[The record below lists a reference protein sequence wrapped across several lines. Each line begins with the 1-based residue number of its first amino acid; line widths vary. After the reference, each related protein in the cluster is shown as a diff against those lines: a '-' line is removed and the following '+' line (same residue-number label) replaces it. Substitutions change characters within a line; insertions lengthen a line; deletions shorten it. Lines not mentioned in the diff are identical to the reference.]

1 MSSRSAREAKFTGR
15 GLDLCRF
22 GQAALFA
29 AVAMVVIYLLAGL
42 LGFWRNY
49 VSIEIGLKALLQLRT
64 QLYSYLQYLPL
75 HFHDRRRSGD
85 STFRVAYDSQAIQT
99 FYNRGFDTIF
109 GSVITLLTTFIYMA
123 AMDPVLAGVSLL
135 ILPLLWITIYFFSAR
150 VRRQT
155 TTLQQEESDVLA
167 RASEGLTSIRIV
179 HAFGQE
185 EYEVREFEREARQSY
200 AANLNLTI
208 TNAISSL
215 AISGVMA
222 LGLSLVLYVAT
233 IHILDGRLTVGQLTL
248 FLAYVGMLY
257 QPLEQLS
264 YTAWA
269 LEGAAAGMQRVF
281 EILDAEDSVPEMPGA
296 KPMPRARGEI
306 AFENVAFS
314 YEAEHPILSGITL
327 NVKPG
332 QTVALVGGT
341 GAGKTTLL
349 SLVPRFYD
357 PNSGIV
363 RIDGGD
369 VRDATKKSLR
379 ANISVVLQDTLLLS
393 GTVLENIAY
402 GRPEATRAEI
412 QAAAQAAQAHAFIQK
427 LPHGYETQVG
437 ERGVRLSGGQ
447 KQRIGLARAFLKNAP
462 ILLLD
467 EPTSALDLETEAE
480 IMGTL
485 NDLMRRFTTL
495 IVTHRLSTIHHV
507 DCIHVLEE
515 GRVVESGTG
524 PELLARKGVYARL
537 WNSAMKETSRSLT
550 VARRSTALIAVE
562 NSLFFGD
569 CPLLNASMKL
579 LPTLRYRRLIFAGM
593 LFVLLSFGATNQLFS
608 SPTATNAPRQV
619 LRQQSRPRRRT
630 WNLTRTRAS
639 RSSPRLRA

>member
-1 MSSRSAREAKFTGR
+1 MNLYRRVIGYYRPYLGTICFSLILMVIGVNFSLLKYWPIQWVIDHVITVGPNGEVHWQGLNFTA
-15 GLDLCRF
+15 

-49 VSIEIGLKALLQLRT
+49 VSIEVGLKALLQLRT

-99 FYNRGFDTIF
+99 FFNRGFDTIF
-109 GSVITLLTTFIYMA
+109 GSVVTLLTTFAYMA
-123 AMDPVLAGVSLL
+123 VMDPVLAGVSLL

-185 EYEVREFEREARQSY
+185 EFEVREFEREARQSY

-208 TNAISSL
+208 TTAISSL
-215 AISGVMA
+215 AVSAVMEM
-222 LGLSLVLYVAT
+222 GLSLVLYVAT
-233 IHILDGRLTVGQLTL
+233 LHILAGKLSVGQLYL
-248 FLAYVGMLY
+248 FINYVAMLY

-281 EILDAEDSVPEMPGA
+281 EILDAEDSVPERSNA
-296 KPMPRARGEI
+296 KPMPRAKGEI
-306 AFENVAFS
+306 AFEDVAFA
-314 YEAEHPILSGITL
+314 YDADHPILRGITL
-327 NVKPG
+327 SVKPG

-357 PNSGIV
+357 PVSGTV
-363 RIDGGD
+363 RVDGTD
-369 VRDATKKSLR
+369 VREVTKKSLR

-412 QAAAQAAQAHAFIQK
+412 QAAAEAAQAHEFIKK
-427 LPHGYETQVG
+427 LPRGYETQVG

-467 EPTSALDLETEAE
+467 EPTSALDLGTEAE
-480 IMGTL
+480 IMGSMRS
-485 NDLMRRFTTL
+485 LMKRYTTL
-495 IVTHRLSTIHHV
+495 I
-507 DCIHVLEE
+507 
-515 GRVVESGTG
+515 
-524 PELLARKGVYARL
+524 
-537 WNSAMKETSRSLT
+537 
-550 VARRSTALIAVE
+550 
-562 NSLFFGD
+562 
-569 CPLLNASMKL
+569 
-579 LPTLRYRRLIFAGM
+579 
-593 LFVLLSFGATNQLFS
+593 
-608 SPTATNAPRQV
+608 
-619 LRQQSRPRRRT
+619 
-630 WNLTRTRAS
+630 
-639 RSSPRLRA
+639 

>member
-1 MSSRSAREAKFTGR
+1 MTLYRRVIGYYRPYLGTISFSLCLLVVGVAFNLLKYWPIAWAIDHVVKVGPNGVVRWAGWDFSAWQGAIFAGV
-15 GLDLCRF
+15 
-22 GQAALFA
+22 ALL
-29 AVAMVVIYLLAGL
+29 VIYLLAGL
-42 LGFWRNY
+42 LGFWRSY
-49 VSIEIGLKALLQLRT
+49 VSIEVGLKALLQLRT

-75 HFHDRRRSGD
+75 HFHDQRRSGD
-85 STFRVAYDSQAIQT
+85 STFRVAYDSQAVQT
-99 FYNRGFDTIF
+99 YFNRGFDTIF
-109 GSVITLLTTFIYMA
+109 GSVITLLMTFGYMFA
-123 AMDPVLAGVSLL
+123 LDPVLAGVSLV
-135 ILPLLWITIYFFSAR
+135 ILPPLWATIYFFSAR

-185 EYEVREFEREARQSY
+185 EFEVGEFAREARESY

-215 AISGVMA
+215 AISTVMA
-222 LGLSLVLYVAT
+222 LGLSLVLAVAV
-233 IHILDGRLTVGQLTL
+233 IHILGHRLTVGQLTQ
-248 FLAYVGMLY
+248 FLGFVTMLY

-281 EILDAEDSVPEMPGA
+281 EILDSPDAVPETPGA
-296 KPMPRARGEI
+296 RPLGRVRGAI
-306 AFENVAFS
+306 AFENVAFA
-314 YEAEHPILSGITL
+314 YEPAHPILRDISLTIE
-327 NVKPG
+327 PG

-357 PNSGIV
+357 PGSGRV
-363 RIDGGD
+363 LIDGTD
-369 VRDATKKSLR
+369 VREATKKSLR

-402 GRPEATRAEI
+402 GRPGATRDEI
-412 QAAAQAAQAHAFIQK
+412 RAAAVAAQADAFIAQ
-427 LPHGYETQVG
+427 LPHGYDTPVG

-447 KQRIGLARAFLKNAP
+447 KQRIGLARAFLKDAP

-467 EPTSALDLETEAE
+467 EPTSALDLATEAE

-485 NDLMRRFTTL
+485 DALMRKYTTL

-507 DCIHVLEE
+507 DRIYVLEQ

-524 PELLARKGVYARL
+524 QELLEHGGAYAKLWHSAQTERGARV
-537 WNSAMKETSRSLT
+537 
-550 VARRSTALIAVE
+550 
-562 NSLFFGD
+562 
-569 CPLLNASMKL
+569 
-579 LPTLRYRRLIFAGM
+579 
-593 LFVLLSFGATNQLFS
+593 
-608 SPTATNAPRQV
+608 
-619 LRQQSRPRRRT
+619 
-630 WNLTRTRAS
+630 RA
-639 RSSPRLRA
+639 

>member
-1 MSSRSAREAKFTGR
+1 MNLYRRVIGYYRPYLGTICFSLILLVIGVGFSLLKYVPVQWVIDHVIKAGPGGVVHWHRFT
-15 GLDLCRF
+15 F
-22 GQAALFA
+22 SPGQAALAA

-109 GSVITLLTTFIYMA
+109 GSVITLLMTFALMT

-135 ILPLLWITIYFFSAR
+135 IVPLLWITIYFFSAR

-185 EYEVREFEREARQSY
+185 EYEVREFVREAEQSY
-200 AANLNLTI
+200 TANLNLTI
-208 TNAISSL
+208 TNAISTL

-233 IHILDGRLTVGQLTL
+233 LHILDGRLTVGQLTL
-248 FLAYVGMLY
+248 FLAYVTMLY

-306 AFENVAFS
+306 AFENVAFA
-314 YEAEHPILSGITL
+314 YETEHPILSGITL

-357 PNSGIV
+357 PNSGRV
-363 RIDGGD
+363 LIDGGD
-369 VRDATKKSLR
+369 VREVTKKSLR

-412 QAAAQAAQAHAFIQK
+412 QAAAEAAQAHAFIEK
-427 LPHGYETQVG
+427 LPRGYETQVG

-480 IMGTL
+480 IMETL
-485 NDLMRRFTTL
+485 KVLMQRFTTL

-537 WNSAMKETSRSLT
+537 WNSTAKE
-550 VARRSTALIAVE
+550 
-562 NSLFFGD
+562 
-569 CPLLNASMKL
+569 
-579 LPTLRYRRLIFAGM
+579 
-593 LFVLLSFGATNQLFS
+593 S
-608 SPTATNAPRQV
+608 SP
-619 LRQQSRPRRRT
+619 
-630 WNLTRTRAS
+630 LTT
-639 RSSPRLRA
+639 

>member
-1 MSSRSAREAKFTGR
+1 MNLYRRVLAYYRPYLGR
-15 GLDLCRF
+15 ICGSLVLLVMGVGFSLLKPWPVQWVIDHVVTVGRDGEVKWAGMTLSP
-22 GQAALFA
+22 GGAALFA
-29 AVAMVVIYLLAGL
+29 AVALVIIYLLAGL
-42 LGFWRNY
+42 LNFARNY
-49 VSIEIGLKALLQLRT
+49 VSIAVGLKALLQVRT

-85 STFRVAYDSQAIQT
+85 STFRVAYDSQAVQT
-99 FYNRGFDTIF
+99 FYNRGFDTIA
-109 GSVITLLTTFIYMA
+109 GSVITLVMTFAVMA
-123 AMDPVLAGVSLL
+123 RMDVELAGISLL
-135 ILPLLWITIYFFSAR
+135 ILPLLWFTIYLFSAR
-150 VRRQT
+150 VRQQSSA
-155 TTLQQEESDVLA
+155 LQQEESDVLA

-185 EYEVREFEREARQSY
+185 DYEVREFVREAQQSY
-200 AANLNLTI
+200 AANLKLTV
-208 TNAISSL
+208 TNAVSSL

-222 LGLSLVLYVAT
+222 LGLSVVLYVAT
-233 IHILDGRLTVGQLTL
+233 RHILEGRLSVGQL
-248 FLAYVGMLY
+248 YVFINYVAMLY

-281 EILDAEDSVPEMPGA
+281 EILDSEDSVPERKDA
-296 KPMPRARGEI
+296 KPMPRATGEI
-306 AFENVAFS
+306 AFDDVAFA
-314 YEAEHPILSGITL
+314 YDADHPILRGITL
-327 NVKPG
+327 AVKPG

-357 PNSGIV
+357 PVSGVV
-363 RIDGGD
+363 RVDGTD
-369 VRDATKKSLR
+369 VRGVTKKSLR

-412 QAAAQAAQAHAFIQK
+412 EAAAEAAQAHEFIRA
-427 LPHGYETQVG
+427 LPHGYDTQVG

-485 NDLMRRFTTL
+485 HSLMQKYTTL
-495 IVTHRLSTIHHV
+495 IVTHRLATIHHV
-507 DCIHVLEE
+507 DCIHVLEN

-524 PELLARKGVYARL
+524 PELLARGGAYARL
-537 WNSAMKETSRSLT
+537 WNSAMKET
-550 VARRSTALIAVE
+550 A
-562 NSLFFGD
+562 
-569 CPLLNASMKL
+569 
-579 LPTLRYRRLIFAGM
+579 
-593 LFVLLSFGATNQLFS
+593 
-608 SPTATNAPRQV
+608 APM
-619 LRQQSRPRRRT
+619 
-630 WNLTRTRAS
+630 A
-639 RSSPRLRA
+639 

>member
-1 MSSRSAREAKFTGR
+1 MNLYRRVLAYYRPYLGRIAGSMVLLVIGVNFSLLKYWPVQWVIDHVVPVGTG
-15 GLDLCRF
+15 GTVQWGGMTF
-22 GQAALFA
+22 SPSGAALFA
-29 AVAMVVIYLLAGL
+29 AVAMVIIYLLAGL
-42 LGFWRNY
+42 LNFARNY
-49 VSIEIGLKALLQLRT
+49 VSIAVGLKALLQVRT

-85 STFRVAYDSQAIQT
+85 STFRVAYDSQAVQT
-99 FYNRGFDTIF
+99 FYNRGFDTII
-109 GSVITLLTTFIYMA
+109 GSAITLITTFLYMA
-123 AMDPVLAGVSLL
+123 AMDVTLAGISLL
-135 ILPLLWITIYFFSAR
+135 ILPLLWLTIHLFSAR
-150 VRRQT
+150 VRRQSSA
-155 TTLQQEESDVLA
+155 LQQEESDVLA

-185 EYEVREFEREARQSY
+185 EYEVREFVREAQQSY
-200 AANLNLTI
+200 AANLKLTV

-222 LGLSLVLYVAT
+222 LGLSVVLYVAAL
-233 IHILDGRLTVGQLTL
+233 HILDHRLTVGQLTL
-248 FLAYVGMLY
+248 FLAYVTMLY

-281 EILDAEDSVPEMPGA
+281 EILDAEDSVPERKDA
-296 KPMPRARGEI
+296 KPMPRAKGEI
-306 AFENVAFS
+306 AFEDVSFAYDADN
-314 YEAEHPILSGITL
+314 PILRGITL
-327 NVKPG
+327 AVKPG

-357 PNSGIV
+357 PVSGVV
-363 RIDGGD
+363 RIDGLD
-369 VRDATKKSLR
+369 VRGVTKKSLR

-412 QAAAQAAQAHAFIQK
+412 EAAAEAAQAHEFIKK
-427 LPHGYETQVG
+427 LPHGYDTQVG

-485 NDLMRRFTTL
+485 HSLMQKYTTL
-495 IVTHRLSTIHHV
+495 IVTHRLATIHHV
-507 DCIHVLEE
+507 DCIHVLEN

-524 PELLARKGVYARL
+524 PELLTRGGAYARL
-537 WNSAMKETSRSLT
+537 WNSAMKETAAP
-550 VARRSTALIAVE
+550 VA
-562 NSLFFGD
+562 
-569 CPLLNASMKL
+569 
-579 LPTLRYRRLIFAGM
+579 
-593 LFVLLSFGATNQLFS
+593 
-608 SPTATNAPRQV
+608 
-619 LRQQSRPRRRT
+619 
-630 WNLTRTRAS
+630 
-639 RSSPRLRA
+639 

>member
-1 MSSRSAREAKFTGR
+1 MNLYRRVIVYYRPYLGTICFSLILLVIGVNLNLLKYWPIQWVIDHVVTVGPGGAVHWQ
-15 GLDLCRF
+15 GLNF
-22 GQAALFA
+22 NVGQAALFA
-29 AVAMVVIYLLAGL
+29 AVSMVVIYLVAGL

-49 VSIEIGLKALLQLRT
+49 VAIEVGLKALLQLRT

-85 STFRVAYDSQAIQT
+85 STFRVAYDAQAIQT
-99 FYNRGFDTIF
+99 FFNRGFDTIF
-109 GSVITLLTTFIYMA
+109 GSVITLLTTFLYMF
-123 AMDPVLAGVSLL
+123 AMDRVLACVSLL
-135 ILPLLWITIYFFSAR
+135 ILPLLWLTIYIFSAR

-155 TTLQQEESDVLA
+155 TALQQEESDVLA

-200 AANLNLTI
+200 AANLNLTV

-215 AISGVMA
+215 AISGIMA
-222 LGLSLVLYVAT
+222 LGLAVVLYVAT
-233 IHILDGRLTVGQLTL
+233 LHILDHRLTVGQLTL
-248 FLAYVGMLY
+248 FLAYVNMLY

-281 EILDAEDSVPEMPGA
+281 EILDAEDSVPESPGA

-306 AFENVAFS
+306 TFENVAFV
-314 YEAEHPILSGITL
+314 YEAEHPILRGISL
-327 NVKPG
+327 SVKPG

-341 GAGKTTLL
+341 GAGKTTLV

-357 PNSGIV
+357 PESGRV
-363 RIDGGD
+363 LIDGID
-369 VRDATKKSLR
+369 VRTATKKSLR

-402 GRPEATRAEI
+402 GRPEATRIEI
-412 QAAAQAAQAHAFIQK
+412 QAAAQAAQAHTFIEQ
-427 LPHGYETQVG
+427 LPRGYDTQVG

-467 EPTSALDLETEAE
+467 EPTSALDLETESE

-485 NDLMRRFTTL
+485 QALMSRFTTL

-507 DCIHVLEE
+507 DCIYVLEN
-515 GRVVESGTG
+515 GQVVESGTG
-524 PELLARKGVYARL
+524 PELLERRGVYARL
-537 WNSAMKETSRSLT
+537 WHAAMQDRS
-550 VARRSTALIAVE
+550 
-562 NSLFFGD
+562 
-569 CPLLNASMKL
+569 
-579 LPTLRYRRLIFAGM
+579 
-593 LFVLLSFGATNQLFS
+593 
-608 SPTATNAPRQV
+608 
-619 LRQQSRPRRRT
+619 
-630 WNLTRTRAS
+630 
-639 RSSPRLRA
+639 

>member
-1 MSSRSAREAKFTGR
+1 MNLYRRVIGYYRPYLGTICWSLILLVVGVNFSLLKYRPIQWVIDHVITVGAGGIVRWHVLTMTAR
-15 GLDLCRF
+15 
-22 GQAALFA
+22 QAALFA

-42 LGFWRNY
+42 LAFWRNY

-85 STFRVAYDSQAIQT
+85 STFRVTYDSQAIQT

-109 GSVITLLTTFIYMA
+109 GSVVTLLTTFIYMA

-135 ILPLLWITIYFFSAR
+135 ILPLLWITIYVFSAR

-167 RASEGLTSIRIV
+167 RASEGLASIRIV

-185 EYEVREFEREARQSY
+185 EFEVREFVREARQSY
-200 AANLNLTI
+200 AANLSLTI

-215 AISGVMA
+215 AISAVMA
-222 LGLSLVLYVAT
+222 LGLSVVLYVAT
-233 IHILDGRLTVGQLTL
+233 LHILDHRLTVGQLTL
-248 FLAYVGMLY
+248 FLAYVTMLY

-281 EILDAEDSVPEMPGA
+281 EILDAEDSVPEMQNA

-306 AFENVAFS
+306 AFENVAFA
-314 YEAEHPILSGITL
+314 YDPEHPILRGITL
-327 NVKPG
+327 SIKPG

-357 PNSGIV
+357 PNSGRV
-363 RIDGGD
+363 LLDGTD
-369 VRDATKKSLR
+369 VRSATKKSLR
-379 ANISVVLQDTLLLS
+379 SNISIVLQDTLLLS
-393 GTVLENIAY
+393 GTVIENIAY
-402 GRPEATRAEI
+402 GRPEASRAEI
-412 QAAAQAAQAHAFIQK
+412 QAAAEAAQAHAFMQK

-480 IMGTL
+480 IMETL
-485 NDLMRRFTTL
+485 KILMRRFTTL
-495 IVTHRLSTIHHV
+495 IVTHRLGTIHHV

-524 PELLARKGVYARL
+524 PELLARHGVYARL
-537 WNSAMKETSRSLT
+537 WNSATKETPPL
-550 VARRSTALIAVE
+550 AV
-562 NSLFFGD
+562 
-569 CPLLNASMKL
+569 
-579 LPTLRYRRLIFAGM
+579 
-593 LFVLLSFGATNQLFS
+593 
-608 SPTATNAPRQV
+608 QV
-619 LRQQSRPRRRT
+619 
-630 WNLTRTRAS
+630 
-639 RSSPRLRA
+639 

>member
-1 MSSRSAREAKFTGR
+1 M
-15 GLDLCRF
+15 L
-22 GQAALFA
+22 
-29 AVAMVVIYLLAGL
+29 VIYLLAAAL
-42 LGFWRNY
+42 SFWRNY
-49 VSIEIGLKALLQLRT
+49 VSIEVGLKALLQVRT

-85 STFRVAYDSQAIQT
+85 STFRVAYDSQAVQT
-99 FYNRGFDTIF
+99 FYNRGFDTII
-109 GSVITLLTTFIYMA
+109 GSAITLLTTFLYMA
-123 AMDPVLAGVSLL
+123 AMDVELAGISLL
-135 ILPLLWITIYFFSAR
+135 ILPLLWFTIYFFSAR

-185 EYEVREFEREARQSY
+185 EYEVREFVREARQSY
-200 AANLNLTI
+200 AANLSLTI
-208 TNAISSL
+208 TNAISTL
-215 AISGVMA
+215 AISAVMA

-233 IHILDGRLTVGQLTL
+233 LHILDGQLTVGKLTL

-269 LEGAAAGMQRVF
+269 LEGAGAGMQRVF
-281 EILDAEDSVPEMPGA
+281 EILDAEDSVPEMPNA
-296 KPMPRARGEI
+296 KPIPRAKGEL
-306 AFENVAFS
+306 AFENVAFA
-314 YEAEHPILSGITL
+314 YDADHPILRGISL
-327 NVKPG
+327 SVKPG

-357 PNSGIV
+357 PNSGRV
-363 RIDGGD
+363 LIDGGD

-412 QAAAQAAQAHAFIQK
+412 QAAAEAAQAHAFIGK
-427 LPHGYETQVG
+427 LPQGYQTQVG

-485 NDLMRRFTTL
+485 HDLMKKFTTL
-495 IVTHRLSTIHHV
+495 IVTHRLTTIHHV
-507 DCIHVLEE
+507 DCIHVLDD
-515 GRVVESGTG
+515 GGVVESGTG
-524 PELLARKGVYARL
+524 PELLANGGVYARL
-537 WNSAMKETSRSLT
+537 WNA
-550 VARRSTALIAVE
+550 
-562 NSLFFGD
+562 
-569 CPLLNASMKL
+569 
-579 LPTLRYRRLIFAGM
+579 AG
-593 LFVLLSFGATNQLFS
+593 
-608 SPTATNAPRQV
+608 
-619 LRQQSRPRRRT
+619 
-630 WNLTRTRAS
+630 
-639 RSSPRLRA
+639 

>member
-1 MSSRSAREAKFTGR
+1 MNLYRRVLAYYRPYLGR
-15 GLDLCRF
+15 IGGSLVLLVMGVGFSLLKPWPVQWVIDHVVTVGRDGEVQWAGMTLSP
-22 GQAALFA
+22 GGAALFA
-29 AVAMVVIYLLAGL
+29 AVALVIIYLLAGL
-42 LGFWRNY
+42 LNFARNY
-49 VSIEIGLKALLQLRT
+49 VSIAVGLKALLQVRT

-85 STFRVAYDSQAIQT
+85 STFRVAYDSQAVQT
-99 FYNRGFDTIF
+99 FYNRGFDTIA
-109 GSVITLLTTFIYMA
+109 GSVITLLMTFAVMA
-123 AMDPVLAGVSLL
+123 RMDVELAGISLL
-135 ILPLLWITIYFFSAR
+135 ILPLLWFTIYLFSAR
-150 VRRQT
+150 VRKQSSE
-155 TTLQQEESDVLA
+155 LQQEESDVLA

-185 EYEVREFEREARQSY
+185 DYEVREFAREAQQSY
-200 AANLNLTI
+200 AANLKLTV
-208 TNAISSL
+208 TNAVSSL

-222 LGLSLVLYVAT
+222 LGLSVVLYVAT
-233 IHILDGRLTVGQLTL
+233 LHILAGRLSVGQL
-248 FLAYVGMLY
+248 YVFINYVAMLY

-281 EILDAEDSVPEMPGA
+281 EILDAEDSVPERKDA
-296 KPMPRARGEI
+296 KPMPRAKGEI
-306 AFENVAFS
+306 AFEDVAFA
-314 YEAEHPILSGITL
+314 YDADHPILRGITL
-327 NVKPG
+327 AVKPG

-357 PNSGIV
+357 PVSGVV
-363 RIDGGD
+363 RIDGTD
-369 VRDATKKSLR
+369 VREVTKKSLR

-412 QAAAQAAQAHAFIQK
+412 EAAAVAAQAHEFIRA
-427 LPHGYETQVG
+427 LPHGYDTQVG

-485 NDLMRRFTTL
+485 HSLMQRYTTL
-495 IVTHRLSTIHHV
+495 IVTHRLATIHHV
-507 DCIHVLEE
+507 DCIHVLEN

-524 PELLARKGVYARL
+524 PELIKRGEAYARL
-537 WNSAMKETSRSLT
+537 FKATMKEMRDAI
-550 VARRSTALIAVE
+550 V
-562 NSLFFGD
+562 
-569 CPLLNASMKL
+569 
-579 LPTLRYRRLIFAGM
+579 
-593 LFVLLSFGATNQLFS
+593 
-608 SPTATNAPRQV
+608 
-619 LRQQSRPRRRT
+619 
-630 WNLTRTRAS
+630 
-639 RSSPRLRA
+639 

>member
-1 MSSRSAREAKFTGR
+1 MNLYRRVIGYYRPYLGTITFSLILLVIGVNFNLLKYWPIQWVIDHVIPMVGYRDVLRLGPLEFYSKRS
-15 GLDLCRF
+15 
-22 GQAALFA
+22 AALFA
-29 AVAMVVIYLLAGL
+29 GIAMVTIYLLAGL

-99 FYNRGFDTIF
+99 FFNRGFDTIF
-109 GSVITLLTTFIYMA
+109 GSVVTLLTTFAYMF
-123 AMDPVLAGVSLL
+123 AMDPILAGVSLL
-135 ILPLLWITIYFFSAR
+135 ILPLLWITIYFFSAK

-155 TTLQQEESDVLA
+155 TELQQEESDVLA

-185 EYEVREFEREARQSY
+185 EYEVREFEREAKESY

-233 IHILDGRLTVGQLTL
+233 LHILDGRLTVGQLTL
-248 FLAYVGMLY
+248 FLAYVNMLY

-281 EILDAEDSVPEMPGA
+281 EILDAEDSVPEKIGA
-296 KPMPRARGEI
+296 KPMPRSRGEI
-306 AFENVAFS
+306 AFDNVAFA
-314 YEAEHPILSGITL
+314 YEAEHPILRGISL
-327 NVKPG
+327 AIKPG

-357 PNSGIV
+357 PNSGRV
-363 RIDGGD
+363 LIDGIDARD
-369 VRDATKKSLR
+369 VTKKSLR

-402 GRPEATRAEI
+402 GRPTASRAEI
-412 QAAAQAAQAHAFIQK
+412 QAAAEAAQAHTFIEK
-427 LPHGYETQVG
+427 LPRGYDTQVG

-447 KQRIGLARAFLKNAP
+447 KQRIGLARAFLKDAP

-480 IMGTL
+480 IMETL
-485 NDLMRRFTTL
+485 HALMRRFTTL

-515 GRVVESGTG
+515 GHVVESGTG
-524 PELLARKGVYARL
+524 PELLTRNGVYARL
-537 WNSAMKETSRSLT
+537 WNSTST
-550 VARRSTALIAVE
+550 
-562 NSLFFGD
+562 G
-569 CPLLNASMKL
+569 
-579 LPTLRYRRLIFAGM
+579 
-593 LFVLLSFGATNQLFS
+593 
-608 SPTATNAPRQV
+608 
-619 LRQQSRPRRRT
+619 
-630 WNLTRTRAS
+630 
-639 RSSPRLRA
+639 

>member
-1 MSSRSAREAKFTGR
+1 MTLYRRVIGYYRPYLGTICFSLVLLVVGVAFSLLKYWPIAWAIDHLLTPPGQRTPSPSAQVGMNDLIHWEGFTFSAWQGAILA
-15 GLDLCRF
+15 G
-22 GQAALFA
+22 
-29 AVAMVVIYLLAGL
+29 VAMVTIYLLAGL

-75 HFHDRRRSGD
+75 HFHDQRRSGD
-85 STFRVAYDSQAIQT
+85 STFRVAYDSQAVQT
-99 FYNRGFDTIF
+99 FFNRGFDAIF
-109 GSVITLLTTFIYMA
+109 GSVITLLMTFATMA
-123 AMDPVLAGVSLL
+123 AVDWVLALVSLC
-135 ILPLLWITIYFFSAR
+135 ILPPLSLTIYLFSAR

-155 TTLQQEESDVLA
+155 TALQQEESDVLA

-185 EYEVREFEREARQSY
+185 EFEVREFTREARESY

-208 TNAISSL
+208 TNAVSSL
-215 AISGVMA
+215 AVSTVMA
-222 LGLSLVLYVAT
+222 LGLSLVLTLAVL
-233 IHILDGRLTVGQLTL
+233 HILEHRLTVGELTI
-248 FLAYVGMLY
+248 FLAYVAMLY

-281 EILDAEDSVPEMPGA
+281 EILDSPDAVPETPGA
-296 KPMPRARGEI
+296 KKVGRVQGAI
-306 AFENVAFS
+306 AFENVGFA
-314 YEAEHPILSGITL
+314 YEAAHPILRDVSLTIE
-327 NVKPG
+327 PG

-357 PNSGIV
+357 PNAGCV
-363 RIDGGD
+363 RIDGQD
-369 VRDATKKSLR
+369 IREATKKSLR

-402 GRPEATRAEI
+402 GRPDATREEI
-412 QAAAQAAQAHAFIQK
+412 RAAAAAAQADAFIAQ
-427 LPHGYETQVG
+427 LPRGYDTPVG

-467 EPTSALDLETEAE
+467 EPTSALDLATEAE

-485 NDLMRRFTTL
+485 DALMRRYTTL
-495 IVTHRLSTIHHV
+495 IVTHRLTTIHHV
-507 DCIHVLEE
+507 DRIHVLEQ
-515 GRVVESGTG
+515 GQVVESGTG
-524 PELLARKGVYARL
+524 EELLALNGAYAKLWHAAQHDRK
-537 WNSAMKETSRSLT
+537 SP
-550 VARRSTALIAVE
+550 AVMQT
-562 NSLFFGD
+562 GG
-569 CPLLNASMKL
+569 
-579 LPTLRYRRLIFAGM
+579 T
-593 LFVLLSFGATNQLFS
+593 
-608 SPTATNAPRQV
+608 
-619 LRQQSRPRRRT
+619 
-630 WNLTRTRAS
+630 
-639 RSSPRLRA
+639 

>member
-1 MSSRSAREAKFTGR
+1 MFAK
-15 GLDLCRF
+15 
-22 GQAALFA
+22 
-29 AVAMVVIYLLAGL
+29 
-42 LGFWRNY
+42 
-49 VSIEIGLKALLQLRT
+49 
-64 QLYSYLQYLPL
+64 
-75 HFHDRRRSGD
+75 
-85 STFRVAYDSQAIQT
+85 
-99 FYNRGFDTIF
+99 
-109 GSVITLLTTFIYMA
+109 
-123 AMDPVLAGVSLL
+123 MDPVLAGVSLL
-135 ILPLLWITIYFFSAR
+135 ILPLLWATIYIFSAR

-185 EYEVREFEREARQSY
+185 EFEVREFEREARQSY
-200 AANLNLTI
+200 AANLSLTI

-215 AISGVMA
+215 AISCVMA
-222 LGLSLVLYVAT
+222 LGLSVVLYVAT
-233 IHILDGRLTVGQLTL
+233 LHILDHRLTVGQLTL
-248 FLAYVGMLY
+248 FLAYVTMLY

-281 EILDAEDSVPEMPGA
+281 EILDSENTVPETPGA
-296 KPMPRARGEI
+296 KPIPRARGEI
-306 AFENVAFS
+306 AFENVAFA
-314 YEAEHPILSGITL
+314 YDVEHPILRGISL
-327 NVKPG
+327 SIKPG
-332 QTVALVGGT
+332 ETVALVGGT

-357 PNSGIV
+357 PNSGRV
-363 RIDGGD
+363 LIDGTD
-369 VRDATKKSLR
+369 IRAATKKSLR

-412 QAAAQAAQAHAFIQK
+412 QAAAEAAQAHAFISK
-427 LPHGYETQVG
+427 LPNGYETQVG

-480 IMGTL
+480 IMDTL
-485 NDLMRRFTTL
+485 KVLMRKYTTL

-537 WNSAMKETSRSLT
+537 WNAATKETE
-550 VARRSTALIAVE
+550 AV
-562 NSLFFGD
+562 
-569 CPLLNASMKL
+569 
-579 LPTLRYRRLIFAGM
+579 
-593 LFVLLSFGATNQLFS
+593 
-608 SPTATNAPRQV
+608 
-619 LRQQSRPRRRT
+619 
-630 WNLTRTRAS
+630 
-639 RSSPRLRA
+639 

>member
-1 MSSRSAREAKFTGR
+1 MKLYQRVIGYYRPYLGTICFSLILMVIGANFNLLKYWPIQWVIDHVLTAGAGGRIDYDSFSFTA
-15 GLDLCRF
+15 
-22 GQAALFA
+22 GQGAVLA
-29 AVAMVVIYLLAGL
+29 AVAIVVIYLLAGL
-42 LGFWRNY
+42 LAFWRNY
-49 VSIEIGLKALLQLRT
+49 VSIEVGLKALLQLRT

-99 FYNRGFDTIF
+99 FFNRGFDAIV
-109 GSVITLLTTFIYMA
+109 GSVITLLMTFIYMVS
-123 AMDPVLAGVSLL
+123 MDAVLAFYSLL
-135 ILPLLWITIYFFSAR
+135 ILPPLWLTIYFFSGR

-155 TTLQQEESDVLA
+155 TALQQEESDVLA

-185 EYEVREFEREARQSY
+185 EYEVREFVREARESY
-200 AANLNLTI
+200 AASLSLTV

-215 AISGVMA
+215 AVSAVMA
-222 LGLSLVLYVAT
+222 LGLALVLYVAT
-233 IHILDGRLTVGQLTL
+233 LHIMEHRLTVGQLTL
-248 FLAYVGMLY
+248 FIAYVNMLY

-281 EILDAEDSVPEMPGA
+281 EILDAEDAVPEKAGA

-306 AFENVAFS
+306 AFENVAFA
-314 YEAEHPILSGITL
+314 YEAEHPILRGISL
-327 NVKPG
+327 EVKPG

-357 PNSGIV
+357 PNAGRV
-363 RIDGGD
+363 LIDGGD

-402 GRPEATRAEI
+402 GRPKATRAEI
-412 QAAAQAAQAHAFIQK
+412 QVAAEAAQAHEFIQK
-427 LPHGYETQVG
+427 LPRGYDTEVG

-447 KQRIGLARAFLKNAP
+447 KQRIGLARAFLKDAP

-485 NDLMRRFTTL
+485 HSLMKRYTTL

-507 DCIHVLEE
+507 DCIHVLEN

-524 PELLARKGVYARL
+524 PDLLTRNGVYARL
-537 WNSAMKETSRSLT
+537 WNAATQERT
-550 VARRSTALIAVE
+550 TA
-562 NSLFFGD
+562 S
-569 CPLLNASMKL
+569 
-579 LPTLRYRRLIFAGM
+579 
-593 LFVLLSFGATNQLFS
+593 
-608 SPTATNAPRQV
+608 
-619 LRQQSRPRRRT
+619 
-630 WNLTRTRAS
+630 
-639 RSSPRLRA
+639 

>member
-1 MSSRSAREAKFTGR
+1 MNFSLLKYWPVKWVIDNVIKVGPDGEVHWQTLAMSPS
-15 GLDLCRF
+15 
-22 GQAALFA
+22 QAALFA
-29 AVAMVVIYLLAGL
+29 AVAMVIIYLLAGL

-109 GSVITLLTTFIYMA
+109 GSVVTLLTTFVYMA
-123 AMDPVLAGVSLL
+123 AMDAVLAGVSLL
-135 ILPLLWITIYFFSAR
+135 ILPLLWITIYLFSAR

-185 EYEVREFEREARQSY
+185 EYEVREFEREARHSY

-208 TNAISSL
+208 TNAISTL

-233 IHILDGRLTVGQLTL
+233 LHILEGRLTVGELTL
-248 FLAYVGMLY
+248 FLAYVTMLY

-296 KPMPRARGEI
+296 KPMPRAKGEI
-306 AFENVAFS
+306 AFENVAFA
-314 YEAEHPILSGITL
+314 YDADHPILRGISL
-327 NVKPG
+327 SVKPG

-357 PNSGIV
+357 PNTGKV
-363 RIDGGD
+363 LVDGVD
-369 VRDATKKSLR
+369 VSHVTKKSLR

-402 GRPEATRAEI
+402 GRPDATRAEI
-412 QAAAQAAQAHAFIQK
+412 QAAAEAAQAHAFIEK
-427 LPHGYETQVG
+427 LPHGYETPVG

-480 IMGTL
+480 IMETL
-485 NDLMRRFTTL
+485 KVLMRRYTTL

-507 DCIHVLEE
+507 DYIHVLEE
-515 GRVVESGTG
+515 GCVVESGTG
-524 PELLARKGVYARL
+524 PELLARQGVYARL
-537 WNSAMKETSRSLT
+537 WNSTNKEKPSL
-550 VARRSTALIAVE
+550 VA
-562 NSLFFGD
+562 
-569 CPLLNASMKL
+569 
-579 LPTLRYRRLIFAGM
+579 
-593 LFVLLSFGATNQLFS
+593 
-608 SPTATNAPRQV
+608 
-619 LRQQSRPRRRT
+619 
-630 WNLTRTRAS
+630 
-639 RSSPRLRA
+639 

>member
-1 MSSRSAREAKFTGR
+1 MTLYRRVIGYYRPYLGTISFSLILLVIGINFNLLKYWPVRWVINQVVPAGPTGSVHWNNVT
-15 GLDLCRF
+15 F
-22 GQAALFA
+22 STPHAALFA
-29 AVAMVVIYLLAGL
+29 GLAMVVIYLLAGL

-75 HFHDRRRSGD
+75 HFHDQRRSGD
-85 STFRVAYDSQAIQT
+85 STFRVAYDSQAVQT
-99 FYNRGFDTIF
+99 FFNRGFDTIF
-109 GSVITLLTTFIYMA
+109 GSVVTLLTTFAYMF
-123 AMDPVLAGVSLL
+123 AMDPVLAGISLL
-135 ILPLLWITIYFFSAR
+135 ILPPLWLTIYLFSAR

-185 EYEVREFEREARQSY
+185 EFEVNEFAREARESY

-208 TNAISSL
+208 TNAVSSL
-215 AISGVMA
+215 AVSTVMA
-222 LGLSLVLYVAT
+222 AGLSLVLYVAT
-233 IHILDGRLTVGQLTL
+233 LHILEHRLNVGDL
-248 FLAYVGMLY
+248 FLFLTYVGMLY

-281 EILDAEDSVPEMPGA
+281 EILDAPDAVPETPGA
-296 KPMPRARGEI
+296 RKIGRVRGEI
-306 AFENVAFS
+306 AFEHVGFA
-314 YEAEHPILSGITL
+314 YEAAHPILRDISLKIE
-327 NVKPG
+327 PG

-357 PNSGIV
+357 PGSGRV
-363 RIDGGD
+363 LIDGTD
-369 VRDATKKSLR
+369 AREATKKSLR
-379 ANISVVLQDTLLLS
+379 SNISVVLQDTLLLS

-402 GRPEATRAEI
+402 GRPDATPAEI
-412 QAAAQAAQAHAFIQK
+412 RAAAAAAQADAFISQ
-427 LPHGYETQVG
+427 LAHGYDTPVG

-467 EPTSALDLETEAE
+467 EPTSALDLATEAE

-485 NDLMRRFTTL
+485 NTLMRRYTTL

-507 DCIHVLEE
+507 DCIYMLERGE
-515 GRVVESGTG
+515 VVEQGTG
-524 PELLARKGVYARL
+524 EELLALNGAYAKLWRSAQHERK
-537 WNSAMKETSRSLT
+537 TS
-550 VARRSTALIAVE
+550 VNVE
-562 NSLFFGD
+562 
-569 CPLLNASMKL
+569 
-579 LPTLRYRRLIFAGM
+579 AG
-593 LFVLLSFGATNQLFS
+593 TK
-608 SPTATNAPRQV
+608 
-619 LRQQSRPRRRT
+619 
-630 WNLTRTRAS
+630 
-639 RSSPRLRA
+639 

>member
-1 MSSRSAREAKFTGR
+1 MQLRLVVGAALATVQVLVMNLYRRVIGYYRPYLGTISFSMVLLVIGANLNLLKYVPIQWVMDHVVTMKPGDIATWGPWSFTSPGV
-15 GLDLCRF
+15 
-22 GQAALFA
+22 AALFA

-42 LGFWRNY
+42 FGFWRNY
-49 VSIEIGLKALLQLRT
+49 VSIEVGLKALLQLRT

-99 FYNRGFDTIF
+99 FFNRGFDTVI
-109 GSVITLLTTFIYMA
+109 GSAITLLTTFLWMF
-123 AMDPVLAGVSLL
+123 AMDRELACVSLL
-135 ILPLLWITIYFFSAR
+135 VLPLLWATIYIFAAR

-155 TTLQQEESDVLA
+155 TTLQQEESDVLS

-185 EYEVREFEREARQSY
+185 EYEVREFEREAKESY

-208 TNAISSL
+208 TNAVSSL
-215 AISGVMA
+215 AVTVVMT
-222 LGLSLVLYVAT
+222 LGLSVVLYVAT
-233 IHILDGRLTVGQLTL
+233 LHILAGKLTVGQLTL
-248 FLAYVGMLY
+248 FIAYVNALY

-281 EILDAEDSVPEMPGA
+281 EILDSADSVPEKPGA
-296 KPMPRARGEI
+296 KPMVRSKGEI
-306 AFENVAFS
+306 AFDNVAFA
-314 YEAEHPILSGITL
+314 YETEHPILRGISL
-327 NVKPG
+327 SVKPG

-357 PNSGIV
+357 PNSGRV
-363 RIDGGD
+363 LIDSGD
-369 VRDATKKSLR
+369 VRDVTKKSLR

-402 GRPEATRAEI
+402 GRPLATRAEI
-412 QAAAQAAQAHAFIQK
+412 EAAARAAQAHEFIGK
-427 LPHGYETQVG
+427 LPRGYDTQVG

-480 IMGTL
+480 IMETL
-485 NDLMRRFTTL
+485 HDLMRRFTTL

-507 DCIHVLEE
+507 DCIHVLED

-524 PELLARKGVYARL
+524 PELLARNGVYARL
-537 WNSAMKETSRSLT
+537 WNSTTK
-550 VARRSTALIAVE
+550 
-562 NSLFFGD
+562 
-569 CPLLNASMKL
+569 
-579 LPTLRYRRLIFAGM
+579 
-593 LFVLLSFGATNQLFS
+593 GANM
-608 SPTATNAPRQV
+608 PE
-619 LRQQSRPRRRT
+619 
-630 WNLTRTRAS
+630 
-639 RSSPRLRA
+639 

>member
-1 MSSRSAREAKFTGR
+1 MNLYRRVIGYYRPYLGTICFSLVLLVIGVGFSLLKYVPVQWVIDHVVKAGAGGEVRWEGFTFSS
-15 GLDLCRF
+15 

-42 LGFWRNY
+42 LAFWRNY

-109 GSVITLLTTFIYMA
+109 GSVITLLMTFGLMT

-135 ILPLLWITIYFFSAR
+135 IVPLLWITIYFFSAR

-185 EYEVREFEREARQSY
+185 EYEVREFVREARQSY
-200 AANLNLTI
+200 AANLSLTI
-208 TNAISSL
+208 TNAISTL

-233 IHILDGRLTVGQLTL
+233 LHILDHRLTIGQLTL
-248 FLAYVGMLY
+248 FLAYVTMLY

-296 KPMPRARGEI
+296 KPMPRALGGI
-306 AFENVAFS
+306 AFENVAFA
-314 YEAEHPILSGITL
+314 YEAAHPILSGISL
-327 NVKPG
+327 EVKPG

-357 PNSGIV
+357 PNSGRV
-363 RIDGGD
+363 LIDGGD
-369 VRDATKKSLR
+369 VRQVTKKSLR

-402 GRPEATRAEI
+402 GRPDATRAEI
-412 QAAAQAAQAHAFIQK
+412 QAAAEAAQAHAFTEK
-427 LPHGYETQVG
+427 LPRGYETQVG

-480 IMGTL
+480 IMETL
-485 NDLMRRFTTL
+485 KVLMRRFTTL
-495 IVTHRLSTIHHV
+495 IVTHRLTTIHHV
-507 DCIHVLEE
+507 DRIHVLEE
-515 GRVVESGTG
+515 SRLVESGTG
-524 PELLARKGVYARL
+524 PELLARQGVYARL
-537 WNSAMKETSRSLT
+537 WNSTGRDA
-550 VARRSTALIAVE
+550 
-562 NSLFFGD
+562 SLF
-569 CPLLNASMKL
+569 
-579 LPTLRYRRLIFAGM
+579 
-593 LFVLLSFGATNQLFS
+593 
-608 SPTATNAPRQV
+608 
-619 LRQQSRPRRRT
+619 
-630 WNLTRTRAS
+630 AS
-639 RSSPRLRA
+639 RQ

>member
-1 MSSRSAREAKFTGR
+1 MNLYRRVIRYYRPYLGTICSSLILLVIGVNFSLLKFWPVKWVIDNVIKVGPGGEVQWLSFSFTPG
-15 GLDLCRF
+15 G
-22 GQAALFA
+22 AALFA
-29 AVAMVVIYLLAGL
+29 AVAMFIIYLLASL

-49 VSIEIGLKALLQLRT
+49 ISIEIGLKALLQVRT

-85 STFRVAYDSQAIQT
+85 STFRVAYDSQAVQT
-99 FYNRGFDTIF
+99 FYNRGFDTII
-109 GSVITLLTTFIYMA
+109 GSVITLVTTFIYMA
-123 AMDPVLAGVSLL
+123 AMDPVLAGISLL
-135 ILPLLWITIYFFSAR
+135 ILPLLWFTIYIFSAR
-150 VRRQT
+150 VRKQSSD
-155 TTLQQEESDVLA
+155 LQQEESDVLA

-185 EYEVREFEREARQSY
+185 DYEVREFAREAQSSY
-200 AANLNLTI
+200 AANLKLTI

-215 AISGVMA
+215 AISAVMA
-222 LGLSLVLYVAT
+222 LGLSIVLYVAT
-233 IHILDGRLTVGQLTL
+233 LHILSGRLSVGKLYL
-248 FLAYVGMLY
+248 FLNYVAMLY

-281 EILDAEDSVPEMPGA
+281 EILDAEDSVPERQGV
-296 KPMPRARGEI
+296 KPMPRAKGEI
-306 AFENVAFS
+306 AFEEVAFA
-314 YEAEHPILSGITL
+314 YDAEHPILRGITL
-327 NVKPG
+327 DVKPG

-357 PNSGIV
+357 PVAGCV
-363 RIDGGD
+363 RIDGIDARD
-369 VRDATKKSLR
+369 VTKKSLR

-412 QAAAQAAQAHAFIQK
+412 EAAAEAAQAREFIKK
-427 LPHGYETQVG
+427 LPHGYDTQVG

-467 EPTSALDLETEAE
+467 EPTSALDLQTEAD

-485 NDLMRRFTTL
+485 HSLMRRYTTL
-495 IVTHRLSTIHHV
+495 IVTHRLTTVHHV
-507 DCIHVLEE
+507 DCIHVMEN

-524 PELLARKGVYARL
+524 PELLARQGLYARL
-537 WNSAMKETSRSLT
+537 WNAAGKEAT
-550 VARRSTALIAVE
+550 VTAA
-562 NSLFFGD
+562 
-569 CPLLNASMKL
+569 
-579 LPTLRYRRLIFAGM
+579 
-593 LFVLLSFGATNQLFS
+593 
-608 SPTATNAPRQV
+608 
-619 LRQQSRPRRRT
+619 
-630 WNLTRTRAS
+630 
-639 RSSPRLRA
+639 

>member
-1 MSSRSAREAKFTGR
+1 MNLYRRVIGYYRPYLGTICFSLILLVIGVGFSLLKYVPVQWVIDHVIKVGPGGEVHWQSFT
-15 GLDLCRF
+15 F
-22 GQAALFA
+22 SPSEAALAA

-42 LGFWRNY
+42 LAFWRNY

-109 GSVITLLTTFIYMA
+109 GSVITLLMTFGLMT

-135 ILPLLWITIYFFSAR
+135 IVPLLWITIYFFSAR

-185 EYEVREFEREARQSY
+185 EYEVREFVREARQSY
-200 AANLNLTI
+200 AANLSLTI
-208 TNAISSL
+208 TNAISTL

-233 IHILDGRLTVGQLTL
+233 LHILDGRLTVGQLTL
-248 FLAYVGMLY
+248 FLAYVTMLY

-306 AFENVAFS
+306 AFENVAFA

-357 PNSGIV
+357 PNAGRV
-363 RIDGGD
+363 LIDGGD
-369 VRDATKKSLR
+369 VRDVTKKSLR

-412 QAAAQAAQAHAFIQK
+412 QAAAEAAQAHAFIGK
-427 LPHGYETQVG
+427 LPRGYETQVG

-480 IMGTL
+480 IMETL
-485 NDLMRRFTTL
+485 KVLMRRFTTL
-495 IVTHRLSTIHHV
+495 IVTHRLATIHHA

-515 GRVVESGTG
+515 GRVVESGAG
-524 PELLARKGVYARL
+524 PELLARQGVYARL
-537 WNSAMKETSRSLT
+537 WNSAL
-550 VARRSTALIAVE
+550 
-562 NSLFFGD
+562 
-569 CPLLNASMKL
+569 
-579 LPTLRYRRLIFAGM
+579 
-593 LFVLLSFGATNQLFS
+593 
-608 SPTATNAPRQV
+608 
-619 LRQQSRPRRRT
+619 
-630 WNLTRTRAS
+630 
-639 RSSPRLRA
+639 

>member
-1 MSSRSAREAKFTGR
+1 MTLYRRVIGYYRPYLGRICFSLILLVVGVNFSLLKYWPVRWVINQVVTAGPAKTVPWAGFSFSPHR
-15 GLDLCRF
+15 
-22 GQAALFA
+22 AALFA
-29 AVAMVVIYLLAGL
+29 GLAMLVIYVAAAL

-75 HFHDRRRSGD
+75 HFHDQRRSGD
-85 STFRVAYDSQAIQT
+85 STFRVAYDSQAVQT

-109 GSVITLLTTFIYMA
+109 GSVITLLTTFVYMF
-123 AMDPVLAGVSLL
+123 AMDPVLAGISLA
-135 ILPLLWITIYFFSAR
+135 ILPPLWCTIYLFSPR

-155 TTLQQEESDVLA
+155 TVLQQEESDVLS

-185 EYEVREFEREARQSY
+185 DFEVNEFAREARESY

-208 TNAISSL
+208 TNAVSSL
-215 AISGVMA
+215 AVSTVMA
-222 LGLSLVLYVAT
+222 AGLSLVLYVAAL
-233 IHILDGRLTVGQLTL
+233 HILEHRLNVGDL
-248 FLAYVGMLY
+248 FLFLTYVGMLY

-281 EILDAEDSVPEMPGA
+281 EILDSPDAVPETPGA
-296 KPMPRARGEI
+296 QKIGRVQGVI
-306 AFENVAFS
+306 AFENISFG
-314 YEAEHPILSGITL
+314 YEAAHPILRDVSLKIE
-327 NVKPG
+327 PG

-357 PNSGIV
+357 PGAGCV
-363 RIDGGD
+363 RIDGHD
-369 VRDATKKSLR
+369 VREATKKSLR

-402 GRPEATRAEI
+402 GRPDATRDEI
-412 QAAAQAAQAHAFIQK
+412 RAAAQAAQADDFIAR
-427 LPHGYETQVG
+427 LPRGYDTPVG

-467 EPTSALDLETEAE
+467 EPTSALDLATEAE

-485 NDLMRRFTTL
+485 DALMRRYTTL

-507 DCIHVLEE
+507 DRIYVLDQ
-515 GRVVESGTG
+515 GQIVESGTG
-524 PELLARKGVYARL
+524 KELLAQDGAYAKL
-537 WNSAMKETSRSLT
+537 WRAAQHEPRAPAPVSL
-550 VARRSTALIAVE
+550 
-562 NSLFFGD
+562 
-569 CPLLNASMKL
+569 
-579 LPTLRYRRLIFAGM
+579 
-593 LFVLLSFGATNQLFS
+593 
-608 SPTATNAPRQV
+608 
-619 LRQQSRPRRRT
+619 
-630 WNLTRTRAS
+630 
-639 RSSPRLRA
+639 

>member
-1 MSSRSAREAKFTGR
+1 MNLYRRVIGYYRPYLGTIGFSFVLLVISANLNLLKYWPIQWIIDHVITVEPGGTIHFAALGFSAP
-15 GLDLCRF
+15 
-22 GQAALFA
+22 QAALFA
-29 AVAMVVIYLLAGL
+29 ALAMVGIYLLAGL
-42 LGFWRNY
+42 FGFWRNF
-49 VSIEIGLKALLQLRT
+49 VSIEVGLKALLQVRT

-85 STFRVAYDSQAIQT
+85 STYRVAYDSQAIQT
-99 FYNRGFDTIF
+99 FFNRGFDTII
-109 GSVITLLTTFIYMA
+109 GSVITLLTTFLYMYR
-123 AMDPVLAGVSLL
+123 MDPELAFVSLL
-135 ILPLLWITIYFFSAR
+135 VLPLLWITIYFFSAR

-155 TTLQQEESDVLA
+155 STLQQEESDVLS

-185 EYEVREFEREARQSY
+185 EYEVQEFEREARQSY
-200 AANLNLTI
+200 AANLSLTV
-208 TNAISSL
+208 TNAISTL
-215 AISGVMA
+215 AVTGVMT
-222 LGLSLVLYVAT
+222 LGLALVLYVAT
-233 IHILDGRLTVGQLTL
+233 MHILDHRLTVGQLTL
-248 FLAYVGMLY
+248 FLAYVNMLY

-281 EILDAEDSVPEMPGA
+281 EILDAEDSVPEKTGA
-296 KPMPRARGEI
+296 KPISRVQGEI
-306 AFENVAFS
+306 TFENVGFA
-314 YEAEHPILSGITL
+314 YEAEHPILRDISL

-357 PNSGIV
+357 PNAGRV
-363 RIDGGD
+363 LIDGAD

-402 GRPEATRAEI
+402 GRPGANRDEI
-412 QAAAQAAQAHAFIQK
+412 QAAAEAAQAHEFIEK

-480 IMGTL
+480 IMETL
-485 NDLMRRFTTL
+485 RALMRQFTTL
-495 IVTHRLSTIHHV
+495 IVTHRLATIHHV
-507 DCIHVLEE
+507 DCIHVLEN
-515 GRVVESGTG
+515 GRVIESGTG
-524 PELLARKGVYARL
+524 PELLARHGVYARL
-537 WNSAMKETSRSLT
+537 WNSTK
-550 VARRSTALIAVE
+550 
-562 NSLFFGD
+562 
-569 CPLLNASMKL
+569 
-579 LPTLRYRRLIFAGM
+579 
-593 LFVLLSFGATNQLFS
+593 
-608 SPTATNAPRQV
+608 
-619 LRQQSRPRRRT
+619 
-630 WNLTRTRAS
+630 
-639 RSSPRLRA
+639 

>member
-1 MSSRSAREAKFTGR
+1 MNLYRRVIGYYRPYLGTICFSLILLVIGVNFSLLKYWPIQWVIDHVITVGPGEEVHFATFSFTTGH
-15 GLDLCRF
+15 
-22 GQAALFA
+22 AALFA
-29 AVAMVVIYLLAGL
+29 AIAMVTIYLLAGL

-49 VSIEIGLKALLQLRT
+49 VSIEIGLKTLLLLRT

-99 FYNRGFDTIF
+99 FFNRGFDTVF
-109 GSVITLLTTFIYMA
+109 GSVITLLTTFAYMFV
-123 AMDPVLAGVSLL
+123 MDAELAFVSL
-135 ILPLLWITIYFFSAR
+135 IIIPLLWITIHFFSAR

-155 TTLQQEESDVLA
+155 TELQQEESDVLA

-185 EYEVREFEREARQSY
+185 EFEVREFEREARHSY

-208 TNAISSL
+208 TNAVSSL
-215 AISGVMA
+215 AVSGVMA
-222 LGLSLVLYVAT
+222 LGLAIVLYVAT
-233 IHILDGRLTVGQLTL
+233 LHILNHRLTVGQLTL
-248 FLAYVGMLY
+248 FLAYVNMLY

-281 EILDAEDSVPEMPGA
+281 EILDAEDSVPEKAGA
-296 KPMPRARGEI
+296 KTMPMARGEI
-306 AFENVAFS
+306 TFENVSFA
-314 YEAEHPILSGITL
+314 YEAAHPILNNISL

-357 PNSGIV
+357 PNSGRV
-363 RIDGGD
+363 LIDGDD
-369 VRDATKKSLR
+369 VREATKKSLR
-379 ANISVVLQDTLLLS
+379 ANISIVLQDTLLLS

-402 GRPEATRAEI
+402 GRPGASRADI
-412 QAAAQAAQAHAFIQK
+412 RAAAQAAQADDFIQK
-427 LPHGYETQVG
+427 LPRGYETHVG

-480 IMGTL
+480 IMETL
-485 NDLMRRFTTL
+485 HALMQRFTTL

-507 DCIHVLEE
+507 DCIYVLEN
-515 GRVVESGTG
+515 GAVIESGTG
-524 PELLARKGVYARL
+524 PELLTRNGVYARL
-537 WNSAMKETSRSLT
+537 WNSAK
-550 VARRSTALIAVE
+550 
-562 NSLFFGD
+562 
-569 CPLLNASMKL
+569 
-579 LPTLRYRRLIFAGM
+579 
-593 LFVLLSFGATNQLFS
+593 Q
-608 SPTATNAPRQV
+608 
-619 LRQQSRPRRRT
+619 
-630 WNLTRTRAS
+630 
-639 RSSPRLRA
+639 

>member
-1 MSSRSAREAKFTGR
+1 MNLYRRVIGYYRPYLGTICFSLSLLVVGVAFSLLKYVPVQWVIDHVVKVGADGQVHWQ
-15 GLDLCRF
+15 GLTF
-22 GQAALFA
+22 SQGHAALYA
-29 AVAMVVIYLLAGL
+29 AIAMVVIYLLAGL

-99 FYNRGFDTIF
+99 FYNRGFDTVF
-109 GSVITLLTTFIYMA
+109 GSVITLLMTFAFMA
-123 AMDPVLAGVSLL
+123 AMDPVLACVSLL
-135 ILPLLWITIYFFSAR
+135 ILPLLWFTIYFFSAR

-185 EYEVREFEREARQSY
+185 EYEVREFVREARQSY
-200 AANLNLTI
+200 AANLSLTI

-215 AISGVMA
+215 AVSGVMA

-233 IHILDGRLTVGQLTL
+233 LHILDGRLTVGQLTL
-248 FLAYVGMLY
+248 FLAYVAMLY

-296 KPMPRARGEI
+296 KPMLRARGEI
-306 AFENVAFS
+306 AFENVGFA
-314 YEAEHPILSGITL
+314 YEPEQPILSGITL
-327 NVKPG
+327 SVKPG

-357 PNSGIV
+357 PNAGRV
-363 RIDGGD
+363 LIDGGD
-369 VRDATKKSLR
+369 VRGVTKKSLR

-402 GRPEATRAEI
+402 GRPDATRAEI
-412 QAAAQAAQAHAFIQK
+412 QAAAEAAQAHAFIEK
-427 LPHGYETQVG
+427 LPRGYETQVG

-485 NDLMRRFTTL
+485 HVLMRRFTTL
-495 IVTHRLSTIHHV
+495 IVTHRLATIHHA

-537 WNSAMKETSRSLT
+537 WNA
-550 VARRSTALIAVE
+550 
-562 NSLFFGD
+562 
-569 CPLLNASMKL
+569 
-579 LPTLRYRRLIFAGM
+579 AG
-593 LFVLLSFGATNQLFS
+593 
-608 SPTATNAPRQV
+608 
-619 LRQQSRPRRRT
+619 
-630 WNLTRTRAS
+630 
-639 RSSPRLRA
+639 

>member
-1 MSSRSAREAKFTGR
+1 MKLYLRVVSYYRSHLGTIGFSAFLLVIGVIFNLLKYWPIQWVIDHVLTVKPGGKVDYDSFSMTT
-15 GLDLCRF
+15 
-22 GQAALFA
+22 GQAAMVAAFA
-29 AVAMVVIYLLAGL
+29 IVIIYLMAGL
-42 LGFWRNY
+42 LSFWRNY
-49 VSIEIGLKALLQLRT
+49 ISIEIGLTALLQLRT
-64 QLYSYLQYLPL
+64 QLYSYLQHLPL

-99 FYNRGFDTIF
+99 FFNRGFDTIL
-109 GSVITLLTTFIYMA
+109 GSVITLAMTFIFMA
-123 AMDPVLAGVSLL
+123 AMDWVLALYSLI
-135 ILPLLWITIYFFSAR
+135 ILPILWFTIQVFSSR

-155 TTLQQEESDVLA
+155 STLQQEESDVLA

-185 EYEVREFEREARQSY
+185 EYEVREFTREAKQSY
-200 AANLNLTI
+200 TANLKLTI
-208 TNAISSL
+208 TNAISTL
-215 AISGVMA
+215 AVSAVMA
-222 LGLSLVLYVAT
+222 LGLAVVLYVAT
-233 IHILDGRLTVGQLTL
+233 LHILDHRLTIGQLTL
-248 FLAYVGMLY
+248 FLAYVNMLY

-281 EILDAEDSVPEMPGA
+281 EILDAEDSVPEKIGA
-296 KPMPRARGEI
+296 KAIPRARGEI
-306 AFENVAFS
+306 TFENVGFA
-314 YEAEHPILSGITL
+314 YDLEHPILRGITL

-357 PNSGIV
+357 PNSGRV
-363 RIDGGD
+363 LLDGQD

-402 GRPEATRAEI
+402 GRPGATRAEI
-412 QAAAQAAQAHAFIQK
+412 QAAAEAAQAHAFIEK
-427 LPHGYETQVG
+427 LPLGYDTAVG

-480 IMGTL
+480 IMDTL
-485 NDLMRRFTTL
+485 KELMQRYTTL
-495 IVTHRLSTIHHV
+495 IVTHRLTTIHHV
-507 DCIHVLEE
+507 DCIYVLEN
-515 GRVVESGTG
+515 GQVVESGTG
-524 PELLARKGVYARL
+524 PELLAKDGVYARL
-537 WNSAMKETSRSLT
+537 WNSAM
-550 VARRSTALIAVE
+550 
-562 NSLFFGD
+562 
-569 CPLLNASMKL
+569 
-579 LPTLRYRRLIFAGM
+579 
-593 LFVLLSFGATNQLFS
+593 
-608 SPTATNAPRQV
+608 
-619 LRQQSRPRRRT
+619 
-630 WNLTRTRAS
+630 
-639 RSSPRLRA
+639 

>member
-1 MSSRSAREAKFTGR
+1 MNLYRRVSGYYRPYLGTILFSLILLVIGVNFNLLKYWPVQWVIDNVVTVGPGGKVSWKGWTFSPGH
-15 GLDLCRF
+15 
-22 GQAALFA
+22 AALAA

-85 STFRVAYDSQAIQT
+85 STFRVAYDSQAVQT

-109 GSVITLLTTFIYMA
+109 GSVVTLLTTFAYMA
-123 AMDPVLAGVSLL
+123 AMDSVLAGVSLL
-135 ILPLLWITIYFFSAR
+135 ILPLLWLTIYFFSAR
-150 VRRQT
+150 VRKQT

-185 EYEVREFEREARQSY
+185 EYEVREFEREARSSY
-200 AANLNLTI
+200 AANLQLTI
-208 TNAISSL
+208 TNAISTL
-215 AISGVMA
+215 AIACVMA

-233 IHILDGRLTVGQLTL
+233 LHILDHRLTVGQLTL
-248 FLAYVGMLY
+248 FLAYVTMLY

-296 KPMPRARGEI
+296 KPMPRAKGEI
-306 AFENVAFS
+306 TFENVAFA
-314 YEAEHPILSGITL
+314 YEPEHPILRGIDIA
-327 NVKPG
+327 VKPG

-357 PNSGIV
+357 PIGGRV
-363 RIDGGD
+363 LIDGND
-369 VRDATKKSLR
+369 VRGATKKSLR
-379 ANISVVLQDTLLLS
+379 GNISVVLQDTLLLS

-402 GRPEATRAEI
+402 GRPSATRAEI
-412 QAAAQAAQAHAFIQK
+412 QAAAQAAQAHTFIEK
-427 LPHGYETQVG
+427 LPNGYDTPVG

-485 NDLMRRFTTL
+485 QTLMRRYTTL
-495 IVTHRLSTIHHV
+495 IVTHRLSTVHHV

-524 PELLARKGVYARL
+524 PDLLTRGGVYARL
-537 WNSAMKETSRSLT
+537 WNATLKETQKT
-550 VARRSTALIAVE
+550 PA
-562 NSLFFGD
+562 
-569 CPLLNASMKL
+569 
-579 LPTLRYRRLIFAGM
+579 
-593 LFVLLSFGATNQLFS
+593 
-608 SPTATNAPRQV
+608 
-619 LRQQSRPRRRT
+619 
-630 WNLTRTRAS
+630 
-639 RSSPRLRA
+639 

>member
-1 MSSRSAREAKFTGR
+1 MNLYRRVIGYYRPYLRTIGFSMVLLVIGVNFSLLKYWPVKWVIDNVITVGAAGEVRWQ
-15 GLDLCRF
+15 GLIF
-22 GQAALFA
+22 SPGQAALFA

-99 FYNRGFDTIF
+99 FYNRGFDTVF
-109 GSVITLLTTFIYMA
+109 GSVIALLTTFAYMA
-123 AMDPVLAGVSLL
+123 AMDFVLACVSLL

-185 EYEVREFEREARQSY
+185 EYEVREFVREARQSY
-200 AANLNLTI
+200 AANLSLTI

-215 AISGVMA
+215 AVSGVMA

-233 IHILDGRLTVGQLTL
+233 LHILDGRLTVGQLTL
-248 FLAYVGMLY
+248 FLAYVTMLY

-306 AFENVAFS
+306 AFEDVAFA
-314 YEAEHPILSGITL
+314 YESEHPILQGITL
-327 NVKPG
+327 SVKPG

-357 PNSGIV
+357 PNSGTV

-369 VRDATKKSLR
+369 VRNVTKKSLR

-412 QAAAQAAQAHAFIQK
+412 QAAAEAAQAHAFIEK
-427 LPHGYETQVG
+427 LPRGYETQVG

-485 NDLMRRFTTL
+485 KVLMRRFTTL

-537 WNSAMKETSRSLT
+537 WNSTTKETP
-550 VARRSTALIAVE
+550 
-562 NSLFFGD
+562 
-569 CPLLNASMKL
+569 PLG
-579 LPTLRYRRLIFAGM
+579 T
-593 LFVLLSFGATNQLFS
+593 
-608 SPTATNAPRQV
+608 
-619 LRQQSRPRRRT
+619 
-630 WNLTRTRAS
+630 
-639 RSSPRLRA
+639 